1 MMSATSYSEHWLQ
14 LQLLLKQF
22 HRKLGKGSEAVTD
35 GASRDRNA
43 GKASKKH
50 LLSGTR

>member
-1 MMSATSYSEHWLQ
+1 MMSATSYFDHWLQ

-22 HRKLGKGSEAVTD
+22 HRKLGKRSEAVTD

-43 GKASKKH
+43 AKASKEH
-50 LLSGTR
+50 LFSGTG